1 VIQGYYDGYAKGI
14 IDVMDNFIPLISLL
28 SSELEKNR
36 INMINDLK
44 SILLKSSEEVDVFI
58 KIFERWRKKLPAISG
73 PVNLYIPTRFK
84 DKYLEVESYF
94 VDKSI

>member
-1 VIQGYYDGYAKGI
+1 MKEIVSLKENILLETTAKIQSIEVKREEKFIQGYYDGYTKGI

-28 SSELEKNR
+28 SSELEKR

-58 KIFERWRKKLPAISG
+58 KILKVG
-73 PVNLYIPTRFK
+73 
-84 DKYLEVESYF
+84 
-94 VDKSI
+94 